1 MTFCSAQRA
10 RSIIVSASRV
20 PPTHPA
26 LALAPRKAPQEALRK
41 KRWKLRKGSPGGAK
55 IHPQGVPRPLR
66 RASWAD
72 RPQMASKAALRPPLG
87 DSWGA
92 LGALLGSSWGRLA
105 SSWVAPGPSWAAPGG
120 HFGLPGV
127 TFSRFLVGF
136 FGGLARGLEKTRFSI
151 FLWCCLSA
159 VLLSF

>member
-1 MTFCSAQRA
+1 MFVE
-10 RSIIVSASRV
+10 IVSASRV

-55 IHPQGVPRPLR
+55 IQPQGVQRPPRRAPG
-66 RASWAD
+66 ASWAPD

-92 LGALLGSSWGRLA
+92 LGALLGSSWGRLG

-136 FGGLARGLEKTRFSI
+136 FGGLARGLEKTRFSM
-151 FLWCCLSA
+151 FLWCFLSA